1 MIGLYPIVR
10 RMRRPLLPAEA
21 VADAAPE
28 AAPVPVV
35 QVAAVP
41 SDTQP
46 KRKDKRGKVA
56 PAQSAQ

>member
-1 MIGLYPIVR
+1 MIGLYPIIR
-10 RMRRPLLPAEA
+10 RVRRPLLPAVA

-35 QVAAVP
+35 QAAAVP

-56 PAQSAQ
+56 SAQPAQ

>member
-1 MIGLYPIVR
+1 VIGLYPIIR
-10 RMRRPLLPAEA
+10 RVRRPLLPAVA

-35 QVAAVP
+35 QAAAMP
-41 SDTQP
+41 SETQP

-56 PAQSAQ
+56 PAQPAQ

>member
-35 QVAAVP
+35 PVAAVP

-46 KRKDKRGKVA
+46 KRKDKRGKA
-56 PAQSAQ
+56 AASEPAK